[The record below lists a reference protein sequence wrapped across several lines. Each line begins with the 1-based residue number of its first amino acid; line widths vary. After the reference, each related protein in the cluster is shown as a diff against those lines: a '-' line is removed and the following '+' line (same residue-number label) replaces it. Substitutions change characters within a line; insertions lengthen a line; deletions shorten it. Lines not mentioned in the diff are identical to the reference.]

1 MAADLLKQLANAGNA
16 QETLTFQRGIERE
29 LLRTTQQGALA
40 LTQHPN
46 ALGAKLT
53 HPSITTDFSE
63 SQLELITPVH
73 PSTEAVLADL
83 GQIHQW
89 TAQRLGDERLWP
101 GSMPC
106 RLPEE
111 HLIPLAYYGDSN
123 LGRLKTTYRHGLG
136 IRYNRTMQTICAV
149 HYNFSFNQPFF
160 DGLHQIAGSQPLR
173 AAAMQTYRS
182 EQYFGLMRNFRS
194 LAWLP
199 AYLFGASPAVDQSFV
214 RNQQHDLF
222 PLGDET
228 FYKPYATSLR
238 SGGLGYQSSTQ
249 AALLNV
255 CYNSLE
261 NYTATLRH
269 GITTQFAPY
278 QALEQH
284 KTTQFAQVNTNIL
297 QSEAEFY
304 SSVRAKSN
312 PPPGQ
317 NFLKHLDAT
326 GVGYIE
332 VRMLDI
338 NPYLPLGV
346 SAEQL
351 NFMDLLL
358 LHCMLTPSPEHDER
372 LCQEAVQNFTQATEA
387 GRKPGLILEN
397 KAQPINLQAWARTLF
412 EALYELADILDPLHQ
427 TTRYK
432 ACLDALIGRVD
443 DPDRTPSGQI
453 LKDLMSQSVSLID
466 HHRQL
471 SRRHHQDFM
480 TQPIEAPVRQA
491 FDEIAA
497 RSRRDFDQI
506 PANRDEDFSEFLAN
520 YHKAYE

>member
-1 MAADLLKQLANAGNA
+1 MAADLLKQLATASNAR
-16 QETLTFQRGIERE
+16 ETLTFRRGIERE
-29 LLRTTQQGALA
+29 LLRTTQRGDLA
-40 LTQHPN
+40 LTQHPQT
-46 ALGAKLT
+46 LGAKLT
-53 HPSITTDFSE
+53 HPAITTDFSE

-73 PSTEAVLADL
+73 SSTDEVLANL

-89 TAQRLGDERLWP
+89 TAQHLADERLWP

-111 HLIPLAYYGDSN
+111 HAIPLAYYGDSN
-123 LGRLKTTYRHGLG
+123 LGRLKTTYRNGLG

-149 HYNFSFNQPFF
+149 HYNVSFTQPFF
-160 DGLHQIAGSQPLR
+160 DTMQQVAGLQPLR
-173 AAAMQTYRS
+173 AAAGQAYRS
-182 EQYFGLMRNFRS
+182 DKYFGLMRNFRS

-214 RNQQHDLF
+214 RNQQHDLM
-222 PLGDET
+222 PLGDQT

-249 AALLNV
+249 AELLNV

-278 QALEQH
+278 YALEQH
-284 KTTQFAQVNTNIL
+284 KTTKFAQVNTNIL

-317 NFLKHLDAT
+317 NFLKHLDET

-346 SAEQL
+346 SPDQL

-358 LHCMLTPSPEHDER
+358 LHCMLTPSPEHDEG
-372 LCQEAVQNFTQATEA
+372 LCQEAVQNFSRATEA
-387 GRKPGLILEN
+387 GRKPGLILQSN
-397 KAQPINLQAWARTLF
+397 AQPLSLQAWARQLF
-412 EALYELADILDPLHQ
+412 EALYELADILDALHQ

-432 ACLDALIGRVD
+432 ICLDALIGRVD
-443 DPDRTPSGQI
+443 DPDTTPSGQI
-453 LKDLMSQSVSLID
+453 LKDLMGQSVSLID
-466 HHRQL
+466 HHLQL
-471 SRRHHQDFM
+471 SRRHHKDFM
-480 TQPIEAPVRQA
+480 TQPLDAAVGQA
-491 FDEIAA
+491 FDQMAA
-497 RSRRDFDQI
+497 QSRHDFDQI
-506 PANRDEDFSEFLAN
+506 PANRDEDFSDFLAD